1 MVIIMTTL
9 LLSVFLFANAVPVS
23 AQKAT
28 ISFWVDEN
36 PARTPVWREVM
47 DNFNAE
53 HPDIKV
59 NFRAIPDDAY
69 DTVLRT
75 AFTGGEPAD
84 LLVSSWKRMQLLQPL
99 LDISDWVEEHKLRFI
114 PGVWWATIDTVSDII
129 TLH

>member
-9 LLSVFLFANAVPVS
+9 LLSVFLFASAVPVS

-75 AFTGGEPAD
+75 AFTGGGN
-84 LLVSSWKRMQLLQPL
+84 LLICSFRAGKECGFYGLSLISAIGWKNTNSGLSLAYGGQRLIL
-99 LDISDWVEEHKLRFI
+99 
-114 PGVWWATIDTVSDII
+114 
-129 TLH
+129 